1 MNERS
6 TENNCDFKF
15 YPGVITMYPSRPV
28 IVMQAPASL
37 NQSEAEKF
45 FLEMKPLLE
54 VERPRLVL
62 DCSEIQ
68 EMDSA
73 GVETL
78 LRCMEEAMK
87 RDGDLKLAAI
97 APASAIV
104 LEMMRADR
112 LFEVFNS
119 SEEAVRSFHALPAYG
134 PPPQDQIW
142 IDPAAGEFEA
152 AS

>member
-1 MNERS
+1 MN
-6 TENNCDFKF
+6 
-15 YPGVITMYPSRPV
+15 PSRPV
-28 IVMQAPASL
+28 VVMQAPPSL
-37 NQSEAEKF
+37 NQAEAERF
-45 FLEMKPLLE
+45 FSEMKPLLE

-62 DCSEIQ
+62 DCSNIQ
-68 EMDSA
+68 NMDSA

-87 RDGDLKLAAI
+87 RDGDLKLAAV

-112 LFEVFNS
+112 LFEVFDS
-119 SEEAVRSFHALPAYG
+119 PEEAVQSFQALPAYG
-134 PPPQDQIW
+134 VPQDQVW
-142 IDPAAGEFEA
+142 IEPAAGEAAGEFEA

>member
-1 MNERS
+1 
-6 TENNCDFKF
+6 
-15 YPGVITMYPSRPV
+15 MYPSRPV

-45 FLEMKPLLE
+45 FSEMKPLLE

-62 DCSEIQ
+62 DCSEIR
-68 EMDSA
+68 EMDST

-87 RDGDLKLAAI
+87 RDGDLKLAAV

-112 LFEVFNS
+112 LFEIFNS
-119 SEEAVRSFHALPAYG
+119 SEEAVRSFHALPAYD
-134 PPPQDQIW
+134 PPQDQIW